1 MEWGQQ
7 NLLVIGRESESLAG
21 LNSRLAE
28 SGFYCS
34 VTPYGE
40 EIIERISEQP
50 PDAII
55 IEINGHI
62 RASEMRNFINRIK
75 HVGGIPVLALA
86 AAGVFKEI
94 GDSKDIDDFLISPY
108 NTEEL
113 ALRLRRLLQRNE
125 IAKAGE
131 IIGFNGLKIDLARCE
146 VTVSGK
152 KVDLTFKEYELLRF
166 LAANPGRVHTR
177 EALLDKVWGL
187 DYFGGDRTVDV
198 HIRRLRSKIDTPG
211 NEFIETVRNIGYR
224 FRGEK

>member
-1 MEWGQQ
+1 MELGQR
-7 NLLVIGRESESLAG
+7 NLLLIGRESESLAS
-21 LNSRLAE
+21 LNSGLAE
-28 SGFYCS
+28 NGFDCS
-34 VTPYGE
+34 ITPYRE
-40 EIIERISEQP
+40 EVIDQISEQQ
-50 PDAII
+50 PDAVI
-55 IEINGHI
+55 IEVNGSVRTSEI
-62 RASEMRNFINRIK
+62 RRFINRIK
-75 HVGGIPVLALA
+75 HVRGIPVLALA

-94 GDSKDIDDFLISPY
+94 GDNKDIDDFLMSPY

-113 ALRLRRLLQRNE
+113 VLRLRRLLKRDE

-131 IIGFNGLKIDLARCE
+131 IIGIDGLKIDLARCE

-152 KVDLTFKEYELLRF
+152 KVELTFKEYELLKF

-198 HIRRLRSKIDTPG
+198 HIRRLRSKIDTAD

-224 FRGEK
+224 FRVE

>member
-1 MEWGQQ
+1 MERGQR

-21 LNSRLAE
+21 LNSGLAE

-34 VTPYGE
+34 VIPYRE

-50 PDAII
+50 PDAVI
-55 IEINGHI
+55 IEVNGYV
-62 RASEMRNFINRIK
+62 RASEMRSFINRIK
-75 HVGGIPVLALA
+75 HISGIPVLALA
-86 AAGVFKEI
+86 VAGIFEEI
-94 GDSKDIDDFLISPY
+94 GDSEDIDDFLMSPY
-108 NTEEL
+108 NAEEL

-125 IAKAGE
+125 IAEAGE
-131 IIGFNGLKIDLARCE
+131 IIGFDGLKIDLARCE

-152 KVDLTFKEYELLRF
+152 KVELTFKEYELLKF

-198 HIRRLRSKIDTPG
+198 HIRRLRSKIDTPD
-211 NEFIETVRNIGYR
+211 NEFIETVRNIGYK
-224 FRGEK
+224 FRGE